1 MTLILYLYLI
11 LNLTP
16 NHKESD
22 DEDKSGMKR
31 PLERKSS
38 GNSSFKPS
46 SSYHHGLPDG
56 DLPAWNTQNS
66 SWDVG
71 CPSGLSSHPLPIPA
85 GNVTAIFRNA
95 SLHRRRHGVAKH
107 EPASAKRPLDSIP
120 PISHIGLGS
129 VANDMASSSPF
140 CWPGDC
146 LEDLGDGS
154 LVHVG
159 GEEMASLYQVSYSRS
174 GEESGGRE
182 SSWECN
188 LRFSNVGGTISQL
201 CRLPCANHPHILL
214 ARCGNACAVVKDWI
228 AVQKLEFRNPLVHVC
243 PGIVSTAG
251 IEETLGIH
259 DWDVET
265 GTVNQNLGTNSGFR
279 TCAWSLHPRELWV
292 VEKSGN
298 CSLWDLRQR
307 FCSGRRHLDPLPFSR
322 TGAVLRR
329 PECYAVLQHPKD
341 PRGTYVYNVVM
352 M

>member
-1 MTLILYLYLI
+1 
-11 LNLTP
+11 
-16 NHKESD
+16 
-22 DEDKSGMKR
+22 MKR
-31 PLERKSS
+31 PLERESS
-38 GNSSFKPS
+38 GKPSSSFKSS

-85 GNVTAIFRNA
+85 GNVTVIFRNA
-95 SLHRRRHGVAKH
+95 SLHRRRHGIAKH

-120 PISHIGLGS
+120 PISPIGLGS
-129 VANDMASSSPF
+129 VADDMASSSPS

-159 GEEMASLYQVSYSRS
+159 GEEMASLYQVSSYSRP
-174 GEESGGRE
+174 GDECGKRK

-188 LRFSNVGGTISQL
+188 LRLSGVGGTISQL
-201 CRLPCANHPHILL
+201 CRLPRAGYPHTLL
-214 ARCGNACAVVKDWI
+214 ARYGNACAVVKGWL
-228 AVQKLEFRNPLVHVC
+228 AVQKLEFRHPLVHVC
-243 PGIVSTAG
+243 PGIVSTVV

-279 TCAWSLHPRELWV
+279 TCTWSLHPRELWV
-292 VEKSGN
+292 VDKSGN

-307 FCSGRRHLDPLPFSR
+307 FCSERRHLDPLPFSR

-341 PRGTYVYNVVM
+341 PRGTYIYCIVM
-352 M
+352 LAWCDVS